1 MKFSV
6 FVPPNASARPRPA
19 LHFLTDL
26 ICTEET
32 FMIKENALR
41 HAAEFGLVLVLP
53 DTSPWGLGLPGKED
67 SWDFGRGRF
76 LSRRGSAGAAR
87 F

>member
-1 MKFSV
+1 
-6 FVPPNASARPRPA
+6 
-19 LHFLTDL
+19 
-26 ICTEET
+26 
-32 FMIKENALR
+32 MIKENALR